1 MVDLQQSDPALN
13 DAILR
18 RYPDAVALLGVYDIS
33 TELGRDLVCDAHTDG
48 SLASD
53 FTEDDLF
60 SLVWLAGTASRDP
73 DAPKGW
79 PRLILRALD
88 SAWTTRVTEATD

>member
-1 MVDLQQSDPALN
+1 VPGPSD
-13 DAILR
+13 LR
-18 RYPDAVALLGVYDIS
+18 RVEAEPASFLVRRP
-33 TELGRDLVCDAHTDG
+33 TPGRN
-48 SLASD
+48 

-60 SLVWLAGTASRDP
+60 SLLWLAGTASRAP

-79 PRLILRALD
+79 QRIILRALD